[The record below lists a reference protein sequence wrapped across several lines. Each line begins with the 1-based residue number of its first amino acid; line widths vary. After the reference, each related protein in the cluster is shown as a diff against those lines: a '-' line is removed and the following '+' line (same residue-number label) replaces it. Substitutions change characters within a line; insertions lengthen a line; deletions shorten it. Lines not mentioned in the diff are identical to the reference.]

1 MLENNQKTRVLFFAN
16 NRELYG
22 TLNALVKLP
31 PEQLKKLL
39 SPKATSSVTTAL
51 PFIDRKSAKEVSSPV
66 TAGLFNE
73 NELVGNSPEMEK
85 LKGLM
90 LKIAP
95 TGTTVMI
102 QGESGTG
109 IEVIART
116 IHNHSSRN
124 NEVFIPVD
132 CAEINE
138 NTLESELFGQS
149 KEGVSGVEGDT
160 LGLIRSADKGTL
172 FFNEITELPLA
183 VQAKLLLTIQDR
195 AVKPVGS
202 TKIYPVDI
210 RIIAASDHN
219 LDDAVKNGTFRQDLY
234 DHLNAITLYA
244 PALREHRA
252 DIPLLCTS
260 FINKLYYEGYPKK
273 QLSEN
278 AMASLGDY
286 EWPGNIRELEN
297 VIKRAV
303 TLSDG
308 GVVELADLSFCAH
321 KQSPDTEDLASLA
334 FHEKEASRKAL
345 KITNNNNTAA
355 AELLGIS
362 EATLLQRLDM
372 YDIVKGR

>member
-1 MLENNQKTRVLFFAN
+1 
-16 NRELYG
+16 
-22 TLNALVKLP
+22 
-31 PEQLKKLL
+31 
-39 SPKATSSVTTAL
+39 
-51 PFIDRKSAKEVSSPV
+51 
-66 TAGLFNE
+66 
-73 NELVGNSPEMEK
+73 MEK

-286 EWPGNIRELEN
+286 ERNPVPR
-297 VIKRAV
+297 
-303 TLSDG
+303 
-308 GVVELADLSFCAH
+308 
-321 KQSPDTEDLASLA
+321 P
-334 FHEKEASRKAL
+334 
-345 KITNNNNTAA
+345 
-355 AELLGIS
+355 
-362 EATLLQRLDM
+362 
-372 YDIVKGR
+372 